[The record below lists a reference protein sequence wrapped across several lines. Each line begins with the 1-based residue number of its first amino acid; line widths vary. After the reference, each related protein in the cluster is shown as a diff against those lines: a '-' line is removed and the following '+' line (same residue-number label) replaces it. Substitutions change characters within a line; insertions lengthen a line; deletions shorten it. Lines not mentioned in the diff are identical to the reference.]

1 MRKLISWSVI
11 GFLLYSLFMYLYL
24 FYMSDTSIPAELKGT
39 SVDPATFMNARE
51 LMLSEEYSKIRNVL
65 FFIGIPYEWLAFIL
79 VLAFG
84 FSRRFSYWSQEIS
97 KKMIVQTSIYAF
109 WLSLIL
115 LVLSF
120 PLDLIKYQVSKNY
133 NITTQSF
140 QGWMKDIFIDFWI
153 SYLMLAVTVAIL
165 YWLIRKYQ
173 KRWWLYAWVLSVP
186 FTLFLTFIQPVV
198 IDPLYNDFYPLQDK
212 ELEAKILNL
221 ANEANIPAEH
231 VYEVNMSE
239 KTNSMNA
246 YVTGI
251 GSNSRIVLWDT
262 TLEKLGDNEI
272 LFIMAHE
279 MGHYVKKHVYG
290 SILLALGL
298 SLVGLWII
306 KHLAQWVIRK
316 WGQTLQLSSLNDV
329 ASLPLL
335 LLLVSLMTFIISPFT
350 NVVSRY
356 HELQSDTYAIE
367 LTGDQQ
373 AAVKT
378 FQELTKSGLS
388 QVNPPYLVKLFR
400 YSHPT
405 ILERIQFIE
414 EYKKSE

>member
-1 MRKLISWSVI
+1 
-11 GFLLYSLFMYLYL
+11 
-24 FYMSDTSIPAELKGT
+24 MSDTSIPAELKGT

>member
-11 GFLLYSLFMYLYL
+11 GFLLYSLLIYVYL
-24 FYMSDTSIPAELKGT
+24 FYVSDTSIPAELKGT
-39 SVDPATFMNARE
+39 SVDPTTFMNARE

-65 FFIGIPYEWLAFIL
+65 FFIGIPYEWLAFVLI
-79 VLAFG
+79 LAFG
-84 FSRRFSYWSQEIS
+84 FSKKFSQWSKEIS
-97 KKMIVQTSIYAF
+97 KKTMFQTAIYVF
-109 WLSLIL
+109 WLSLVL
-115 LVLSF
+115 LVISF
-120 PLDLIKYQVSKNY
+120 PLDFISYQLSTSY

-140 QGWMKDIFIDFWI
+140 QSWMKDMFIDFWI
-153 SYLMLAVTVAIL
+153 SYVMMAGIVIVL
-165 YWLIRKYQ
+165 YWLIRKFK
-173 KRWWLYAWVLSVP
+173 KRWWLFAWALSIP

-198 IDPLYNDFYPLQDK
+198 IDPLYNDFYPLKDK
-212 ELEAKILNL
+212 ELEAKILHL
-221 ANEANIPAEH
+221 AEEANIPAEN

-290 SILLALGL
+290 GMLLALGL
-298 SLVGLWII
+298 SFIGLFLT
-306 KHLAQWVIRK
+306 KYFAQLTIRK
-316 WGQTLQLSSLNDV
+316 WGHVLHLSSIRDLSSLP
-329 ASLPLL
+329 LILL
-335 LLLVSLMTFIISPFT
+335 LFSLMTFMISPFT
-350 NVVSRY
+350 NVISRS

-367 LTGDQQ
+367 LTGDHQ

-388 QVNPPYLVKLFR
+388 QVNPPYLVKVFR

-414 EYKKSE
+414 EDKQ